1 MSPQGQCHSYL
12 EMAVMVVASRLFRCL
27 EQVEIDCIADELGC
41 GCTLLCGDAFET
53 GDLIGGEPDA
63 DGRISL
69 GRHIYH
75 PHPPLYAGDIHPS
88 RGAYPQTGKIWTY
101 TEAGPPGARQR
112 SRGPGRSR
120 APVEPR
126 PPLRVVTP
134 LAAGP
139 DAAAVALRARGAVV
153 VALGCRPGLPPP
165 LRGPADRERGWMAPR
180 PPGAVTD
187 TPGHTEIAV
196 GGPGR
201 IPRES
206 GKGPPHRGD
215 RRPR

>member
-101 TEAGPPGARQR
+101 TEAGPRERVVLP
-112 SRGPGRSR
+112 GPGWSS
-120 APVEPR
+120 APG
-126 PPLRVVTP
+126 PLRAVTP

-139 DAAAVALRARGAVV
+139 CAVAVVIRHTGRGGRRAR
-153 VALGCRPGLPPP
+153 VASGSCRSPVAPEIMAATGRRPLERSDGNGLPGPERVARTQPP
-165 LRGPADRERGWMAPR
+165 
-180 PPGAVTD
+180 
-187 TPGHTEIAV
+187 
-196 GGPGR
+196 
-201 IPRES
+201 
-206 GKGPPHRGD
+206 
-215 RRPR
+215 